1 MPNTR
6 VNRLSARFTPGAEHL
21 QGPTAR
27 KGFTERF
34 DPRNNMRYR
43 NGFHNPNQATTGGT
57 RRIGGMAVRANY
69 HYDDPVANT
78 YVLTR
83 GKQKVTVYYQPVI
96 STSAFYNQIFA
107 FRTNGTTN
115 TGRYFEDNF
124 YSPDFILKFSSGDSF
139 QGDDDYVII
148 DAKFARSSNV
158 IDFYI
163 DDLIKKYSTNTAIAV
178 LRRTQVLRD
187 EDDEDI
193 VELLSLYLTGEGFTV
208 FSAGNGFQAL
218 ELLDSVKIDIAILD
232 IMMPEMSGYDL
243 LKKIREAHNF
253 PVIILSAKDLD
264 TDRILGLN
272 LGADAYLT
280 KPFNPLEVVAYV
292 KSALR
297 RYCELG
303 SNNDSEKSEGEKP
316 SLTVGELQ
324 LDLFKFILR
333 KRGRVV
339 PLTPTE
345 LKIVLKLM
353 QSPGRVYTKAQLY
366 ACIGGELYE
375 SDDNTMMV
383 HISNIRAKIEDDPS
397 NPRYIKT
404 VRGLG
409 YKIEE
414 N

>member
-1 MPNTR
+1 M
-6 VNRLSARFTPGAEHL
+6 S
-21 QGPTAR
+21 Q
-27 KGFTERF
+27 
-34 DPRNNMRYR
+34 
-43 NGFHNPNQATTGGT
+43 
-57 RRIGGMAVRANY
+57 
-69 HYDDPVANT
+69 
-78 YVLTR
+78 
-83 GKQKVTVYYQPVI
+83 
-96 STSAFYNQIFA
+96 QI
-107 FRTNGTTN
+107 
-115 TGRYFEDNF
+115 
-124 YSPDFILKFSSGDSF
+124 
-139 QGDDDYVII
+139 
-148 DAKFARSSNV
+148 
-158 IDFYI
+158 
-163 DDLIKKYSTNTAIAV
+163 LIA
-178 LRRTQVLRD
+178 

-208 FSAGNGFQAL
+208 FSAGNGLQAL
-218 ELLDSVKIDIAILD
+218 ERVEVERIDVAILD
-232 IMMPEMSGYDL
+232 IMLPVLNGYDL
-243 LKKIREAHNF
+243 LRKIREKHNF

-297 RYCELG
+297 RYYELG
-303 SNNDSEKSEGEKP
+303 GNAAAEKSALEKTT
-316 SLTVGELQ
+316 LTVGELE
-324 LDLFKFILR
+324 LDLLKFILR
-333 KRGRVV
+333 RRGQIV
-339 PLTPTE
+339 PLTPAE

-414 N
+414 H

>member
-1 MPNTR
+1 M
-6 VNRLSARFTPGAEHL
+6 S
-21 QGPTAR
+21 Q
-27 KGFTERF
+27 
-34 DPRNNMRYR
+34 
-43 NGFHNPNQATTGGT
+43 
-57 RRIGGMAVRANY
+57 
-69 HYDDPVANT
+69 
-78 YVLTR
+78 
-83 GKQKVTVYYQPVI
+83 
-96 STSAFYNQIFA
+96 QI
-107 FRTNGTTN
+107 
-115 TGRYFEDNF
+115 
-124 YSPDFILKFSSGDSF
+124 
-139 QGDDDYVII
+139 
-148 DAKFARSSNV
+148 
-158 IDFYI
+158 
-163 DDLIKKYSTNTAIAV
+163 LIA
-178 LRRTQVLRD
+178 

-208 FSAGNGFQAL
+208 FSAGNGLQAL
-218 ELLDSVKIDIAILD
+218 ERVEVERIDVAILD
-232 IMMPEMSGYDL
+232 IMLPVLNGYDL
-243 LKKIREAHNF
+243 LRKIREKHNF
-253 PVIILSAKDLD
+253 PVIILTAKDLD

-297 RYCELG
+297 RYYELG
-303 SNNDSEKSEGEKP
+303 GNAAAEKSAVEKTT
-316 SLTVGELQ
+316 LTVGELE
-324 LDLFKFILR
+324 LDLLKFILR
-333 KRGRVV
+333 RRGQIV
-339 PLTPTE
+339 PLTPAE

-414 N
+414 H

>member
-1 MPNTR
+1 MSQQI
-6 VNRLSARFTPGAEHL
+6 LIAE
-21 QGPTAR
+21 
-27 KGFTERF
+27 
-34 DPRNNMRYR
+34 
-43 NGFHNPNQATTGGT
+43 
-57 RRIGGMAVRANY
+57 
-69 HYDDPVANT
+69 
-78 YVLTR
+78 
-83 GKQKVTVYYQPVI
+83 
-96 STSAFYNQIFA
+96 
-107 FRTNGTTN
+107 
-115 TGRYFEDNF
+115 
-124 YSPDFILKFSSGDSF
+124 
-139 QGDDDYVII
+139 
-148 DAKFARSSNV
+148 
-158 IDFYI
+158 
-163 DDLIKKYSTNTAIAV
+163 
-178 LRRTQVLRD
+178 D
-187 EDDEDI
+187 EEEI

-208 FSAGNGFQAL
+208 LSAGNGLQAL
-218 ELLDSVKIDIAILD
+218 ERVEVERIDVAILD
-232 IMMPEMSGYDL
+232 IMLPVLNGYDL
-243 LKKIREAHNF
+243 LRKIREKHNF

-297 RYCELG
+297 RYYELG
-303 SNNDSEKSEGEKP
+303 GNAAAEKSAVEKTT
-316 SLTVGELQ
+316 LTVGELE
-324 LDLFKFILR
+324 LDLLKFILR
-333 KRGRVV
+333 RRGQIV
-339 PLTPTE
+339 PLTPAE

-414 N
+414 H

>member
-1 MPNTR
+1 M
-6 VNRLSARFTPGAEHL
+6 S
-21 QGPTAR
+21 Q
-27 KGFTERF
+27 
-34 DPRNNMRYR
+34 
-43 NGFHNPNQATTGGT
+43 
-57 RRIGGMAVRANY
+57 
-69 HYDDPVANT
+69 
-78 YVLTR
+78 
-83 GKQKVTVYYQPVI
+83 
-96 STSAFYNQIFA
+96 QI
-107 FRTNGTTN
+107 
-115 TGRYFEDNF
+115 
-124 YSPDFILKFSSGDSF
+124 
-139 QGDDDYVII
+139 
-148 DAKFARSSNV
+148 
-158 IDFYI
+158 
-163 DDLIKKYSTNTAIAV
+163 LIA
-178 LRRTQVLRD
+178 

-208 FSAGNGFQAL
+208 FSAGNGLQAL
-218 ELLDSVKIDIAILD
+218 ERVEVERIDVAILD
-232 IMMPEMSGYDL
+232 IMLPALNGYDL
-243 LKKIREAHNF
+243 LRKIREKHNF

-297 RYCELG
+297 RYYELG
-303 SNNDSEKSEGEKP
+303 GNAAAEKSAVEKTT
-316 SLTVGELQ
+316 LTVGELE
-324 LDLFKFILR
+324 LDLLKFILR
-333 KRGRVV
+333 RRGQIV
-339 PLTPTE
+339 PLTPAE

-414 N
+414 H

>member
-1 MPNTR
+1 M
-6 VNRLSARFTPGAEHL
+6 S
-21 QGPTAR
+21 Q
-27 KGFTERF
+27 
-34 DPRNNMRYR
+34 
-43 NGFHNPNQATTGGT
+43 
-57 RRIGGMAVRANY
+57 
-69 HYDDPVANT
+69 
-78 YVLTR
+78 
-83 GKQKVTVYYQPVI
+83 
-96 STSAFYNQIFA
+96 QI
-107 FRTNGTTN
+107 
-115 TGRYFEDNF
+115 
-124 YSPDFILKFSSGDSF
+124 
-139 QGDDDYVII
+139 
-148 DAKFARSSNV
+148 
-158 IDFYI
+158 
-163 DDLIKKYSTNTAIAV
+163 LIA
-178 LRRTQVLRD
+178 

-193 VELLSLYLTGEGFTV
+193 VELLSLYLAGEGFTV
-208 FSAGNGFQAL
+208 FSAGNGLQAL
-218 ELLDSVKIDIAILD
+218 ERVEVERIDVAILD
-232 IMMPEMSGYDL
+232 IMLPALNGYDL
-243 LKKIREAHNF
+243 LRKIREKHNF

-297 RYCELG
+297 RYYELG
-303 SNNDSEKSEGEKP
+303 GNAAAEKSAVEKTT
-316 SLTVGELQ
+316 LTVGELE
-324 LDLFKFILR
+324 LDLLKFILR
-333 KRGRVV
+333 RRGQIV
-339 PLTPTE
+339 PLTPAE

-414 N
+414 H

>member
-1 MPNTR
+1 M
-6 VNRLSARFTPGAEHL
+6 S
-21 QGPTAR
+21 Q
-27 KGFTERF
+27 
-34 DPRNNMRYR
+34 
-43 NGFHNPNQATTGGT
+43 
-57 RRIGGMAVRANY
+57 
-69 HYDDPVANT
+69 
-78 YVLTR
+78 
-83 GKQKVTVYYQPVI
+83 
-96 STSAFYNQIFA
+96 QI
-107 FRTNGTTN
+107 
-115 TGRYFEDNF
+115 
-124 YSPDFILKFSSGDSF
+124 
-139 QGDDDYVII
+139 
-148 DAKFARSSNV
+148 
-158 IDFYI
+158 
-163 DDLIKKYSTNTAIAV
+163 LIA
-178 LRRTQVLRD
+178 

-208 FSAGNGFQAL
+208 FSAGNGLQAL
-218 ELLDSVKIDIAILD
+218 ERVEVERIDVAILD
-232 IMMPEMSGYDL
+232 IMLPVLNGYDL
-243 LKKIREAHNF
+243 LRKIREKHNF

-297 RYCELG
+297 RYYELG
-303 SNNDSEKSEGEKP
+303 GKAAAEKSAVEKTT
-316 SLTVGELQ
+316 LTVGELE
-324 LDLFKFILR
+324 LDLLKFILR
-333 KRGRVV
+333 RRGQIV
-339 PLTPTE
+339 PLTPAE

-414 N
+414 H

>member
-1 MPNTR
+1 M
-6 VNRLSARFTPGAEHL
+6 
-21 QGPTAR
+21 QG
-27 KGFTERF
+27 
-34 DPRNNMRYR
+34 M
-43 NGFHNPNQATTGGT
+43 
-57 RRIGGMAVRANY
+57 
-69 HYDDPVANT
+69 
-78 YVLTR
+78 
-83 GKQKVTVYYQPVI
+83 VTCMSQ
-96 STSAFYNQIFA
+96 QI
-107 FRTNGTTN
+107 
-115 TGRYFEDNF
+115 
-124 YSPDFILKFSSGDSF
+124 
-139 QGDDDYVII
+139 
-148 DAKFARSSNV
+148 
-158 IDFYI
+158 
-163 DDLIKKYSTNTAIAV
+163 LIA
-178 LRRTQVLRD
+178 

-208 FSAGNGFQAL
+208 FSAGNGLQAL
-218 ELLDSVKIDIAILD
+218 ERVEVERIDVAILD
-232 IMMPEMSGYDL
+232 IMLPVLNGYDL
-243 LKKIREAHNF
+243 LRKIREKHNF

-297 RYCELG
+297 RYYELG
-303 SNNDSEKSEGEKP
+303 GNAAAEKSAVEKTT
-316 SLTVGELQ
+316 LTVGELE
-324 LDLFKFILR
+324 LDLLKFILR
-333 KRGRVV
+333 RRGQIV
-339 PLTPTE
+339 PLTPAE
-345 LKIVLKLM
+345 LKIILKLM

-414 N
+414 H

>member
-1 MPNTR
+1 M
-6 VNRLSARFTPGAEHL
+6 S
-21 QGPTAR
+21 Q
-27 KGFTERF
+27 
-34 DPRNNMRYR
+34 
-43 NGFHNPNQATTGGT
+43 
-57 RRIGGMAVRANY
+57 
-69 HYDDPVANT
+69 
-78 YVLTR
+78 
-83 GKQKVTVYYQPVI
+83 
-96 STSAFYNQIFA
+96 QI
-107 FRTNGTTN
+107 
-115 TGRYFEDNF
+115 
-124 YSPDFILKFSSGDSF
+124 
-139 QGDDDYVII
+139 
-148 DAKFARSSNV
+148 
-158 IDFYI
+158 
-163 DDLIKKYSTNTAIAV
+163 LIA
-178 LRRTQVLRD
+178 

-208 FSAGNGFQAL
+208 FSAGNGLQAL
-218 ELLDSVKIDIAILD
+218 ERVEVERIDVAILD
-232 IMMPEMSGYDL
+232 IMLPVLNGYNL
-243 LKKIREAHNF
+243 LRKIREKHNF

-297 RYCELG
+297 RYYELG
-303 SNNDSEKSEGEKP
+303 GNAAAEKSAVEKTT
-316 SLTVGELQ
+316 LTVGELE
-324 LDLFKFILR
+324 LDLLKFILR
-333 KRGRVV
+333 RRGQIV
-339 PLTPTE
+339 PLTPAE

-414 N
+414 H

>member
-1 MPNTR
+1 M
-6 VNRLSARFTPGAEHL
+6 S
-21 QGPTAR
+21 Q
-27 KGFTERF
+27 
-34 DPRNNMRYR
+34 
-43 NGFHNPNQATTGGT
+43 
-57 RRIGGMAVRANY
+57 
-69 HYDDPVANT
+69 
-78 YVLTR
+78 
-83 GKQKVTVYYQPVI
+83 
-96 STSAFYNQIFA
+96 QI
-107 FRTNGTTN
+107 
-115 TGRYFEDNF
+115 
-124 YSPDFILKFSSGDSF
+124 
-139 QGDDDYVII
+139 
-148 DAKFARSSNV
+148 
-158 IDFYI
+158 
-163 DDLIKKYSTNTAIAV
+163 LIA
-178 LRRTQVLRD
+178 

-208 FSAGNGFQAL
+208 FSAGNGLQAL
-218 ELLDSVKIDIAILD
+218 ERVEVERIDVAILD
-232 IMMPEMSGYDL
+232 IMLPVLNGYDL
-243 LKKIREAHNF
+243 LRKIREKHNF

-297 RYCELG
+297 RYYELG
-303 SNNDSEKSEGEKP
+303 GNAAAEKSAVEKTT
-316 SLTVGELQ
+316 LTVGELE
-324 LDLFKFILR
+324 LDLLKFILR
-333 KRGRVV
+333 RRGQIV
-339 PLTPTE
+339 PLTPAE

-383 HISNIRAKIEDDPS
+383 QISNIRAKIEDDPS

-414 N
+414 H

>member
-1 MPNTR
+1 M
-6 VNRLSARFTPGAEHL
+6 S
-21 QGPTAR
+21 Q
-27 KGFTERF
+27 
-34 DPRNNMRYR
+34 
-43 NGFHNPNQATTGGT
+43 
-57 RRIGGMAVRANY
+57 
-69 HYDDPVANT
+69 
-78 YVLTR
+78 
-83 GKQKVTVYYQPVI
+83 
-96 STSAFYNQIFA
+96 QI
-107 FRTNGTTN
+107 
-115 TGRYFEDNF
+115 
-124 YSPDFILKFSSGDSF
+124 
-139 QGDDDYVII
+139 
-148 DAKFARSSNV
+148 
-158 IDFYI
+158 
-163 DDLIKKYSTNTAIAV
+163 LIA
-178 LRRTQVLRD
+178 

-208 FSAGNGFQAL
+208 FSAGNGLQAL
-218 ELLDSVKIDIAILD
+218 ERVEVERIDVAILD
-232 IMMPEMSGYDL
+232 IMLPVLNGYDL
-243 LKKIREAHNF
+243 LKKIREKHNF

-297 RYCELG
+297 RYYELG
-303 SNNDSEKSEGEKP
+303 GNAAAEKSAVEKTT
-316 SLTVGELQ
+316 LTVGELE
-324 LDLFKFILR
+324 LDLLKFILR
-333 KRGRVV
+333 RRGQIV
-339 PLTPTE
+339 PLTPAE

-414 N
+414 H

>member
-1 MPNTR
+1 M
-6 VNRLSARFTPGAEHL
+6 S
-21 QGPTAR
+21 Q
-27 KGFTERF
+27 
-34 DPRNNMRYR
+34 
-43 NGFHNPNQATTGGT
+43 
-57 RRIGGMAVRANY
+57 
-69 HYDDPVANT
+69 
-78 YVLTR
+78 
-83 GKQKVTVYYQPVI
+83 
-96 STSAFYNQIFA
+96 QI
-107 FRTNGTTN
+107 
-115 TGRYFEDNF
+115 
-124 YSPDFILKFSSGDSF
+124 
-139 QGDDDYVII
+139 
-148 DAKFARSSNV
+148 
-158 IDFYI
+158 
-163 DDLIKKYSTNTAIAV
+163 LIA
-178 LRRTQVLRD
+178 

-193 VELLSLYLTGEGFTV
+193 VELLSLYLAGEGFTV
-208 FSAGNGFQAL
+208 LSAGNGLQAL
-218 ELLDSVKIDIAILD
+218 ERVEVERIDVAILD
-232 IMMPEMSGYDL
+232 IMLPVLNGYDL
-243 LKKIREAHNF
+243 LRKIREKHNF

-297 RYCELG
+297 RYYELG
-303 SNNDSEKSEGEKP
+303 GNAAAEKSAVEKTT
-316 SLTVGELQ
+316 LTVGELE
-324 LDLFKFILR
+324 LDLLKFILR
-333 KRGRVV
+333 RRGQIV
-339 PLTPTE
+339 PLTPAE

-414 N
+414 H

>member
-1 MPNTR
+1 M
-6 VNRLSARFTPGAEHL
+6 S
-21 QGPTAR
+21 Q
-27 KGFTERF
+27 
-34 DPRNNMRYR
+34 
-43 NGFHNPNQATTGGT
+43 
-57 RRIGGMAVRANY
+57 
-69 HYDDPVANT
+69 
-78 YVLTR
+78 
-83 GKQKVTVYYQPVI
+83 
-96 STSAFYNQIFA
+96 QI
-107 FRTNGTTN
+107 
-115 TGRYFEDNF
+115 
-124 YSPDFILKFSSGDSF
+124 
-139 QGDDDYVII
+139 
-148 DAKFARSSNV
+148 
-158 IDFYI
+158 
-163 DDLIKKYSTNTAIAV
+163 LIA
-178 LRRTQVLRD
+178 

-208 FSAGNGFQAL
+208 FSAGNGLQAL
-218 ELLDSVKIDIAILD
+218 ERVEVERIDVAILD
-232 IMMPEMSGYDL
+232 IMLPVLNGYDL
-243 LKKIREAHNF
+243 LRKIREKHNF
-253 PVIILSAKDLD
+253 PVIILSAKGLD

-297 RYCELG
+297 RYYELG
-303 SNNDSEKSEGEKP
+303 GNAAAEKSAVEKTT
-316 SLTVGELQ
+316 LTVGELE
-324 LDLFKFILR
+324 LDLLKFILR
-333 KRGRVV
+333 RRGQIV
-339 PLTPTE
+339 PLTPAE

-414 N
+414 H

>member
-1 MPNTR
+1 M
-6 VNRLSARFTPGAEHL
+6 S
-21 QGPTAR
+21 Q
-27 KGFTERF
+27 
-34 DPRNNMRYR
+34 
-43 NGFHNPNQATTGGT
+43 
-57 RRIGGMAVRANY
+57 
-69 HYDDPVANT
+69 
-78 YVLTR
+78 
-83 GKQKVTVYYQPVI
+83 
-96 STSAFYNQIFA
+96 QI
-107 FRTNGTTN
+107 
-115 TGRYFEDNF
+115 
-124 YSPDFILKFSSGDSF
+124 
-139 QGDDDYVII
+139 
-148 DAKFARSSNV
+148 
-158 IDFYI
+158 
-163 DDLIKKYSTNTAIAV
+163 LIA
-178 LRRTQVLRD
+178 

-208 FSAGNGFQAL
+208 FSAGNGLQAL
-218 ELLDSVKIDIAILD
+218 ERVEIERIDVAILD
-232 IMMPEMSGYDL
+232 IMLPVLNGYDL
-243 LKKIREAHNF
+243 LRKIREKHNF
-253 PVIILSAKDLD
+253 LVIILSAKDLD

-297 RYCELG
+297 RYYELG
-303 SNNDSEKSEGEKP
+303 GNAAAEKSAVEKTT
-316 SLTVGELQ
+316 LTVGELE
-324 LDLFKFILR
+324 LDLLKFILR
-333 KRGRVV
+333 RRGQIV
-339 PLTPTE
+339 PLTPAE

-414 N
+414 H

>member
-1 MPNTR
+1 M
-6 VNRLSARFTPGAEHL
+6 S
-21 QGPTAR
+21 Q
-27 KGFTERF
+27 
-34 DPRNNMRYR
+34 
-43 NGFHNPNQATTGGT
+43 
-57 RRIGGMAVRANY
+57 
-69 HYDDPVANT
+69 
-78 YVLTR
+78 
-83 GKQKVTVYYQPVI
+83 
-96 STSAFYNQIFA
+96 QI
-107 FRTNGTTN
+107 
-115 TGRYFEDNF
+115 
-124 YSPDFILKFSSGDSF
+124 
-139 QGDDDYVII
+139 
-148 DAKFARSSNV
+148 
-158 IDFYI
+158 
-163 DDLIKKYSTNTAIAV
+163 LIA
-178 LRRTQVLRD
+178 

-208 FSAGNGFQAL
+208 FSAGNGLQAL
-218 ELLDSVKIDIAILD
+218 ERVEVERIDVAILD
-232 IMMPEMSGYDL
+232 IMLPVLNGYDL
-243 LKKIREAHNF
+243 LRKIREKHNF

-297 RYCELG
+297 RYYELG
-303 SNNDSEKSEGEKP
+303 GNAAAEKSAVEKTT
-316 SLTVGELQ
+316 LTVGELE
-324 LDLFKFILR
+324 LDLLKFILR
-333 KRGRVV
+333 RRRHIS
-339 PLTPTE
+339 PLTPAE
-345 LKIVLKLM
+345 LKIGPKLR

-414 N
+414 H

>member
-1 MPNTR
+1 M
-6 VNRLSARFTPGAEHL
+6 S
-21 QGPTAR
+21 Q
-27 KGFTERF
+27 
-34 DPRNNMRYR
+34 
-43 NGFHNPNQATTGGT
+43 
-57 RRIGGMAVRANY
+57 
-69 HYDDPVANT
+69 
-78 YVLTR
+78 
-83 GKQKVTVYYQPVI
+83 
-96 STSAFYNQIFA
+96 QI
-107 FRTNGTTN
+107 
-115 TGRYFEDNF
+115 
-124 YSPDFILKFSSGDSF
+124 
-139 QGDDDYVII
+139 
-148 DAKFARSSNV
+148 
-158 IDFYI
+158 
-163 DDLIKKYSTNTAIAV
+163 LIA
-178 LRRTQVLRD
+178 

-208 FSAGNGFQAL
+208 FSAGNGLQAL
-218 ELLDSVKIDIAILD
+218 ERVEVERIDVAILD
-232 IMMPEMSGYDL
+232 IMLPVLNGYDL
-243 LKKIREAHNF
+243 LRKIREKHNF

-297 RYCELG
+297 RYYELG
-303 SNNDSEKSEGEKP
+303 GNAAAEKSAVEKTT
-316 SLTVGELQ
+316 LTIGELE
-324 LDLFKFILR
+324 LDLLKFILR
-333 KRGRVV
+333 RRGQIV
-339 PLTPTE
+339 PLTPAE

-409 YKIEE
+409 YKIEVH
-414 N
+414 